1 MTGSRIVFRQ
11 VPISGLHE
19 DPANARKHPDRNRA
33 AVRSSLQEFG
43 QVEALVVQR
52 GTGRVIGGN
61 CRVAELRAMGVTE
74 VMVAE
79 VDVEGIDATRLALAL
94 NRTAEIAEWD
104 GEALTA
110 LLKEL
115 DSADALEGIG
125 WDEAELDM
133 ILQGSD
139 SVGDDEWG
147 AAAGG
152 LPDSDRAPIQQMTFT
167 VHDDQAEVIREAIAA
182 AKAQGPFVDTGNENS
197 NGNALARICEA
208 FRG

>member
-1 MTGSRIVFRQ
+1 MPDIEFKR
-11 VPISGLHE
+11 VPIDTLHE
-19 DPANARKHPDRNRA
+19 DPANARRHPERNRA
-33 AVRSSLQEFG
+33 AVRSSLSEFG

-61 CRVAELRAMGVTE
+61 CRLGELRALGVEE
-74 VMVAE
+74 VQVAE
-79 VDVEGIDATRLALAL
+79 VDLHSIDATRLALAL

-104 GEALTA
+104 TDGLTA
-110 LLKEL
+110 LLKSL
-115 DSADALEGIG
+115 DDEDALGGLG
-125 WDEAELDM
+125 WDDAELE
-133 ILQGSD
+133 LLLEGAGA
-139 SVGDDEWG
+139 VGDDEWG

-167 VHDDQAEVIREAIAA
+167 LHDKQAEAVKAA
-182 AKAQGPFVDTGNENS
+182 VERAKAQGPFVDTGNENS